1 MCVSLQSYL
10 NPYFLILQRF
20 TSLGSEFLENLG
32 RFWRSWVSKYFAI
45 ACMYIFLKV
54 IRQIIGVILY
64 DNYKFCCIKVS
75 LKGFIDGL
83 KGKMGKAIKIDK
95 YY

>member
-1 MCVSLQSYL
+1 MIRNHL
-10 NPYFLILQRF
+10 YFTKKYF
-20 TSLGSEFLENLG
+20 G
-32 RFWRSWVSKYFAI
+32 KYFAI
-45 ACMYIFLKV
+45 ACVYIFLKV
-54 IRQIIGVILY
+54 IRQIIGIILY
-64 DNYKFCCIKVS
+64 DNYKFYRIRIL